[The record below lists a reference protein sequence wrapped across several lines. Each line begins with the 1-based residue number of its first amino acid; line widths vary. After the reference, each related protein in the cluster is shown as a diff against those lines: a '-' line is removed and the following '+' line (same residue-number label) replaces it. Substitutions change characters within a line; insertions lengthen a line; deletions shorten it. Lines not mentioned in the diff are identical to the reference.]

1 MKDRSGFGW
10 LELIEG
16 VLLILLGCYTF
27 ARPDHALNGF
37 IVLYG
42 VMAVVMGVADILL
55 YVRIARFT
63 GFGPIVSLISGTLS
77 VMTGVVLLV
86 YPNAG
91 KMVLSVLFP
100 LWFIAHCVSRLANL
114 NVTRFVAGN
123 GTYYFTLVVNLL
135 GLVLGTLMLFD
146 PLTSLGTLR
155 YIVSFYLILLGVD
168 CIVLAFSKMGS
179 RY

>member
-10 LELIEG
+10 LELVEG
-16 VLLILLGCYTF
+16 ILLILLGGYTF
-27 ARPDHALNGF
+27 LRPDHALNGF

-42 VMAVVMGVADILL
+42 VMAVIMGVADILL
-55 YVRIARFT
+55 YVKVSRFT

-91 KMVLSVLFP
+91 KLVLSLLFP
-100 LWFIAHCVSRLANL
+100 LWFIAHCISRLANL
-114 NVTRFVAGN
+114 NMTRFVAGN
-123 GTYYFTLVVNLL
+123 FAYTFTLVMNII

-146 PLTSLGTLR
+146 PLASLGMLR
-155 YIVSFYLILLGVD
+155 YIVSCYLILLGID
-168 CIVLAFSKMGS
+168 CIVLAFSKIGS
-179 RY
+179 RF